1 MEFTSPYGRLVQG
14 HPMVGQDKDKDGK
27 PYIAKSGK
35 NAGQPIT
42 KYFVSVAFPKM
53 VDYGAANGGVQA
65 NKEFGAFY
73 AMMDAQARA
82 SFPHLFPPNGTG
94 PCTHPRFAWKLMD
107 GDGIDSNGK
116 QNNTKEGFAGHWI
129 VKFASQYAPRCFF
142 KDKYDPSQQIQN
154 PKEIKTGDYC
164 RISGSMDGN
173 GVAAGSSEV
182 PGLFINLNLFEH
194 SFYGTEI
201 VSGPDA
207 SAAFGG
213 TNSSAGPVPQGATS
227 TPVGGA
233 SATPAMPGATG
244 PALPNTQAAPPATGP
259 ALPNTAVPSSAP
271 PLPNAGATPGAVPG
285 TAAGITPNTN
295 FVAGATNPPMPAPQ
309 PQLVLTA
316 AAVQAGYT
324 LESFR
329 ANGWSDEQ
337 IVGGGWAIRQ

>member
-1 MEFTSPYGRLVQG
+1 MEFTSPFGRLVQG
-14 HPMVGQDKDKDGK
+14 HPMQGQDKDKDGK
-27 PYIAKSGK
+27 PYVAKSGK

-53 VDYGAANGGVQA
+53 VDYGQQGGGVQA

-73 AMMDAQARA
+73 SMMDAQARA
-82 SFPHLFPPNGTG
+82 SFPHLFENNGTG
-94 PCTHPRFAWKLMD
+94 KCLHPRFAWKLMD
-107 GDGIDSNGK
+107 GDGTDSNGK

-173 GVAAGSSEV
+173 GVVAGSSEV

-194 SFYGTEI
+194 SFYGKEI

-207 SAAFGG
+207 TAAFGG
-213 TNSSAGPVPQGATS
+213 TNAGSGPIPIGATS
-227 TPVGGA
+227 TPVGDA
-233 SATPAMPGATG
+233 SAQANMPGTTG
-244 PALPNTQAAPPATGP
+244 PALPNTVSSGP
-259 ALPNTAVPSSAP
+259 ALPNIAPVSSAP
-271 PLPNAGATPGAVPG
+271 PLPNTASPGTVTG
-285 TAAGITPNTN
+285 TAAGITPNVG
-295 FVAGATNPPMPAPQ
+295 FVAGAASPGNPPMPPSQ

-316 AAVQAGYT
+316 AAIQANYT
-324 LESFR
+324 LQSFR
-329 ANGWSDEQ
+329 DNGWTDDQ
-337 IVGGGWAIRQ
+337 IIAGGFAVRQ